1 MKKHIKSQHD
11 GKIAEFK
18 CNHCNENVN
27 TARNLTRHMSNKH
40 EKLFDIP
47 VIIEECLF
55 QKIIH
60 FKHHIKIK
68 HIMAVIVCPPHVI

>member
-11 GKIAEFK
+11 GKTAEFK
-18 CNHCNENVN
+18 CDHCDENMN

-47 VIIEECLF
+47 VIIGSVY
-55 QKIIH
+55 
-60 FKHHIKIK
+60 FKKSYTLNTILKSSILW
-68 HIMAVIVCPPHVI
+68 P

>member
-18 CNHCNENVN
+18 CDHCDENMN

-47 VIIEECLF
+47 VIIGSVY
-55 QKIIH
+55 
-60 FKHHIKIK
+60 FKKSYTLNTILKSSILL
-68 HIMAVIVCPPHVI
+68 P